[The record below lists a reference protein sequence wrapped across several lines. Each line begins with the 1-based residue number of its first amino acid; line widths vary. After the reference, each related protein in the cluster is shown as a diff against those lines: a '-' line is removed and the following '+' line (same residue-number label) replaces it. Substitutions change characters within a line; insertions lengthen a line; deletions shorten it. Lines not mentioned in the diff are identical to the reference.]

1 MAEITTKSVPV
12 VKAQATHQ
20 LGIPA
25 ARLASVVGRT
35 TQLTDESLE
44 ASERAASDALGQLW
58 EEVTG
63 TSDVAKTIAG

>member
-1 MAEITTKSVPV
+1 MPEITTKSAPV
-12 VKAQATHQ
+12 VKAQATHP
-20 LGIPA
+20 LGIPG
-25 ARLASVVGRT
+25 ARSASVAGRT
-35 TQLTDESLE
+35 TQLPDESQ